1 MPATAKTLH
10 ESQTLKQKQPIS
22 VPTDTSKT
30 SKTDKP
36 TTSQT
41 AKSTTKS
48 QPIPIAQTLATV
60 IQKIQEHQA
69 LHHPCHQHHIET
81 THQLHLLIHH
91 QTECLH

>member
-1 MPATAKTLH
+1 MQRNLC
-10 ESQTLKQKQPIS
+10 EIQGLKQKQPIS

-48 QPIPIAQTLATV
+48 QPIQISQTLTTA
-60 IQKIQEHQA
+60 IQKDA
-69 LHHPCHQHHIET
+69 GVSGSPPPSPPT
-81 THQLHLLIHH
+81 PP
-91 QTECLH
+91 